1 MLKSC
6 FNQCASCGQLLKV
19 FRRTTTR
26 WKNAHCRCPSS
37 SQQGWDL
44 SELACRCSHVTR
56 AAGAEAQLCLC
67 LAVTGK
73 PGHSGVTHGQHC
85 SISLG
90 GKVPECP
97 VGLHPEAGGSG
108 CLQFVSLVS
117 PQQLQ
122 KRDLSASLPVPAVS
136 ADGNPVWELLCPF
149 LSPLKLSL
157 STRLVLINCRSS
169 LLFG

>member
-6 FNQCASCGQLLKV
+6 LNQCASCGQLLKV

-26 WKNAHCRCPSS
+26 WKNAHCRCLSS

-73 PGHSGVTHGQHC
+73 PGHSGLTHGQHC

-108 CLQFVSLVS
+108 CLQFVSLVC

-122 KRDLSASLPVPAVS
+122 KRDYQHPCLFPQCLLMGILSGNCFVPFWAHWS
-136 ADGNPVWELLCPF
+136 C
-149 LSPLKLSL
+149 LSPHAL
-157 STRLVLINCRSS
+157 CW
-169 LLFG
+169 